1 MNGLLHTVIKENLYQ
16 DSVSLMLL
24 TNHLSAIEGVDQV
37 QVMMGTPANIDI
49 FKGSGLYTE
58 ELDAAKPNDLCIV
71 VDTKNEETV
80 DKVIAE
86 IDLYLSDQSTSSKQ
100 SKIPI
105 VRTWDMAQH
114 KLVNAD
120 LALLSIAGEYAA
132 KEANKALDRGLNV
145 FLFSDNVSLAEE
157 RRLKQRAQKEGL
169 LVMGPD
175 CGTGI
180 LNGVP
185 LAFANVVNRGNIG
198 IVGASGTGIQEV
210 STIITR
216 RGGGISQAI
225 GTGGRDL
232 LSEIGAITTIEG
244 LKILDRDPETD
255 VIVYISKPPAPSV
268 REKVDE
274 VFKSLSKPIVAIY
287 MGIKPKE
294 THENIYYTWTLEE
307 TANKALELAN
317 KHRSLIE
324 VFNVDKA
331 DLETMKS
338 NQKQRFIKGYY
349 CGGTLAQE
357 AAMIVQEGLG
367 LKESNEHEGVMLRV
381 DGHEII
387 DLGDDAYTHGRAHP
401 MIDPSFRVEKVEEV
415 IQHPETAVIL
425 LDNVIGYGA
434 NEDMAGMFASVIQKA
449 KEKATSEHRPFI
461 PIASVTGTA
470 DDPQVYQDQ
479 VDKLESAGVIVTDSN
494 AQAAQLAV
502 EIVTDLT
509 ANQIYPSNSLMN
521 EQGKVTNLISK
532 KPHVINVGLQTFAEA
547 IQAHGGKVVQY
558 QWSPIAGGNKRL
570 EKILEQLQ

>member
-1 MNGLLHTVIKENLYQ
+1 MLHTVIKENLYQ